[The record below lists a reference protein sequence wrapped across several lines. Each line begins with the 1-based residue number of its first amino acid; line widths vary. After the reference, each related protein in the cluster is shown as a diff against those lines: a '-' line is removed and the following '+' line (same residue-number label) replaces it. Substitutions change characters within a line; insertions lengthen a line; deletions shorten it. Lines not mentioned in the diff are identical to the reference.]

1 MTMKLHIILIGF
13 MGTGKT
19 TVGTI
24 IAETLSRQMVDT
36 DQYLE
41 EKRGKTIPDIFRD
54 EGEARFRDCE
64 HNVLKELI
72 QSPKPLVITTGGGIV
87 LRKDNVKLM
96 QKSGF
101 VVALTASRNALI
113 ERLQHDA
120 SRPLLQG
127 DLAQRIDRLMT
138 ERRNAYDFAHFKV
151 DTTDKTPDEVAQII
165 VAQCQQHSGVF
176 KDIFR
181 RQ

>member
-1 MTMKLHIILIGF
+1 MKLHIILIGF

-72 QSPKPLVITTGGGIV
+72 QSPKPLVITTGGG
-87 LRKDNVKLM
+87 
-96 QKSGF
+96 
-101 VVALTASRNALI
+101 
-113 ERLQHDA
+113 
-120 SRPLLQG
+120 
-127 DLAQRIDRLMT
+127 
-138 ERRNAYDFAHFKV
+138 
-151 DTTDKTPDEVAQII
+151 
-165 VAQCQQHSGVF
+165 
-176 KDIFR
+176 
-181 RQ
+181 